1 MMMWLF
7 LFLAACAGVAVFF
20 LVPAFKAIKESM
32 TTVQKMKSTG
42 DSITARMNDVKTQQQ
57 LLQEKKDYLRYDIY
71 QKKNSFLAVKEGFA
85 DVKDTIQKIKN

>member
-7 LFLAACAGVAVFF
+7 LFLAACAGVAVSF
-20 LVPAFKAIKESM
+20 LVPGFKAVKESM

-57 LLQEKKDYLRYDIY
+57 LLQEKKDYLRYDLY
-71 QKKNSFLAVKEGFA
+71 QKKNSFQAVKEGFA
-85 DVKDTIQKIKN
+85 GVKDTIHKIKN

>member
-7 LFLAACAGVAVFF
+7 IFLAACLGVAIFF
-20 LVPAFKAIKESM
+20 LIPGIKALKESM
-32 TTVQKMKSTG
+32 TTVQEMKSTG
-42 DSITARMNDVKTQQQ
+42 DSMTARMNDVKTQQQ

-85 DVKDTIQKIKN
+85 GWKDTIHKIKN